1 MEQPCNQ
8 AEGPFPELLP
18 KIYTMLDKI
27 NAVCFSI
34 FFLNTQSQKR
44 TMARKVQLF
53 KNKDLFFEF
62 QE

>member
-34 FFLNTQSQKR
+34 FFLNTQSQKS
-44 TMARKVQLF
+44 TMAGKVH
-53 KNKDLFFEF
+53 FFQKKRF
-62 QE
+62 FF